1 MWIVFALLSALFS
14 GLTAVLAK
22 VGIKNTDSHLATALR
37 TVVVLVF
44 AWLMVF
50 VVGSQSTL
58 GSISG
63 KSLLF
68 LILSGF
74 ATGASWLC
82 YFRALATGDINKV
95 VPIDK
100 SSVVLTMLLAIIFL
114 GESFSVLKGAAMVLI
129 LSGTLLM
136 VELKSG
142 TDSKAA
148 GKSSSQ
154 KSYIVYAVLSAIF
167 ASLTSILAKVGIQNV
182 ESNLGT
188 AIRTCVVLVMA
199 WLMVFVT
206 GKQKE
211 IKDIDKKSWLFIAL
225 SGLATGLS
233 WLFFYRALQDGPA
246 SVVLPIDK
254 LSILIT
260 VGFSCLVFKE
270 KLSKRGLAGL
280 LLIVCGTLLLLIK

>member
-114 GESFSVLKGAAMVLI
+114 GESFSVLKGTAMVLI
-129 LSGTLLM
+129 LLGTLLM

-280 LLIVCGTLLLLIK
+280 FLIVCGTLLLLIK

>member
-82 YFRALATGDINKV
+82 YFRALATGDIN
-95 VPIDK
+95 
-100 SSVVLTMLLAIIFL
+100 
-114 GESFSVLKGAAMVLI
+114 
-129 LSGTLLM
+129 
-136 VELKSG
+136 
-142 TDSKAA
+142 
-148 GKSSSQ
+148 
-154 KSYIVYAVLSAIF
+154 
-167 ASLTSILAKVGIQNV
+167 
-182 ESNLGT
+182 
-188 AIRTCVVLVMA
+188 
-199 WLMVFVT
+199 
-206 GKQKE
+206 
-211 IKDIDKKSWLFIAL
+211 
-225 SGLATGLS
+225 
-233 WLFFYRALQDGPA
+233 
-246 SVVLPIDK
+246 
-254 LSILIT
+254 
-260 VGFSCLVFKE
+260 
-270 KLSKRGLAGL
+270 
-280 LLIVCGTLLLLIK
+280 